1 MENETIDPQEKHI
14 IRSSQHYQNNSSG
27 FRCNRLKIGTKFKII
42 KESTFLFLYYFMLLQ
57 LVLKPYLSIYICTPH
72 YIISPYRIGAFAGR
86 KHLNVF
92 IASSVTK
99 GLEDKEQIN

>member
-1 MENETIDPQEKHI
+1 
-14 IRSSQHYQNNSSG
+14 
-27 FRCNRLKIGTKFKII
+27 
-42 KESTFLFLYYFMLLQ
+42 MLLQ